1 MNEKLLKIAHKQQ
14 NLEYLKKQNITSPHQ
29 LQELRNQIP
38 GEYTSQILE
47 QCSRM
52 NHHTDTYRFS
62 FILSNILACI
72 ILLITVVLLLSSLH
86 STPEP
91 NFETPCT
98 QAQEAI
104 DNGDLQKAR
113 DILESTNTPSDTFAG
128 ALTYSSLYESEG
140 NYDEAA
146 DVIITFIT
154 DVMGTQSILDASP
167 LYTRMVEIG
176 NMELSSAEKDKYET
190 CMNACQQ
197 SAAKFSSISALIK
210 EENYEDALKLCDEQK
225 ANGSSEYVL
234 FQFYCLC
241 YTRLEDYETFALKL
255 IDLAEKI
262 KEVGVR
268 FDVCTEEVYPAKV
281 VEVSKSTTRNNLSF
295 LLTALLPNKQGKWPA
310 GISGKMLLDFPAS
323 SSVAMVTVP
332 QTALSHRPTEG
343 DYVWTVDNAT
353 RKVSKKKVILGELLP
368 NGKVEVKG
376 GLQAGETV
384 AVSKLR
390 FLSEGTPVEIM
401 NREMPVTAQK

>member
-128 ALTYSSLYESEG
+128 ALTYSSLYESE
-140 NYDEAA
+140 
-146 DVIITFIT
+146 
-154 DVMGTQSILDASP
+154 
-167 LYTRMVEIG
+167 
-176 NMELSSAEKDKYET
+176 
-190 CMNACQQ
+190 
-197 SAAKFSSISALIK
+197 
-210 EENYEDALKLCDEQK
+210 
-225 ANGSSEYVL
+225 
-234 FQFYCLC
+234 
-241 YTRLEDYETFALKL
+241 
-255 IDLAEKI
+255 
-262 KEVGVR
+262 
-268 FDVCTEEVYPAKV
+268 
-281 VEVSKSTTRNNLSF
+281 
-295 LLTALLPNKQGKWPA
+295 
-310 GISGKMLLDFPAS
+310 
-323 SSVAMVTVP
+323 
-332 QTALSHRPTEG
+332 
-343 DYVWTVDNAT
+343 
-353 RKVSKKKVILGELLP
+353 
-368 NGKVEVKG
+368 
-376 GLQAGETV
+376 
-384 AVSKLR
+384 
-390 FLSEGTPVEIM
+390 
-401 NREMPVTAQK
+401 

>member
-1 MNEKLLKIAHKQQ
+1 M
-14 NLEYLKKQNITSPHQ
+14 
-29 LQELRNQIP
+29 
-38 GEYTSQILE
+38 
-47 QCSRM
+47 
-52 NHHTDTYRFS
+52 
-62 FILSNILACI
+62 
-72 ILLITVVLLLSSLH
+72 
-86 STPEP
+86 
-91 NFETPCT
+91 
-98 QAQEAI
+98 
-104 DNGDLQKAR
+104 QKAR

-262 KEVGVR
+262 KEVGD
-268 FDVCTEEVYPAKV
+268 FTYQYPDHYDIQYYLKEVYPH
-281 VEVSKSTTRNNLSF
+281 VSSET
-295 LLTALLPNKQGKWPA
+295 Q
-310 GISGKMLLDFPAS
+310 
-323 SSVAMVTVP
+323 
-332 QTALSHRPTEG
+332 
-343 DYVWTVDNAT
+343 
-353 RKVSKKKVILGELLP
+353 KKIDSLEL
-368 NGKVEVKG
+368 
-376 GLQAGETV
+376 
-384 AVSKLR
+384 
-390 FLSEGTPVEIM
+390 
-401 NREMPVTAQK
+401 

>member
-113 DILESTNTPSDTFAG
+113 DFLESTNTPSDTFAG

-241 YTRLEDYETFALKL
+241 YTRLEDYETFALTHKL
-255 IDLAEKI
+255 
-262 KEVGVR
+262 
-268 FDVCTEEVYPAKV
+268 
-281 VEVSKSTTRNNLSF
+281 
-295 LLTALLPNKQGKWPA
+295 
-310 GISGKMLLDFPAS
+310 
-323 SSVAMVTVP
+323 
-332 QTALSHRPTEG
+332 
-343 DYVWTVDNAT
+343 
-353 RKVSKKKVILGELLP
+353 
-368 NGKVEVKG
+368 
-376 GLQAGETV
+376 
-384 AVSKLR
+384 
-390 FLSEGTPVEIM
+390 
-401 NREMPVTAQK
+401 

>member
-52 NHHTDTYRFS
+52 NHHTYTYRFS

-128 ALTYSSLYESEG
+128 ALTYSSLYEAEG

-190 CMNACQQ
+190 CMNAFQQ
-197 SAAKFSSISALIK
+197 SPAKFSSISALIK

-262 KEVGVR
+262 KEVGD
-268 FDVCTEEVYPAKV
+268 FTYQYPDHYDIQYYLKEVYPH
-281 VEVSKSTTRNNLSF
+281 VSSET
-295 LLTALLPNKQGKWPA
+295 Q
-310 GISGKMLLDFPAS
+310 
-323 SSVAMVTVP
+323 
-332 QTALSHRPTEG
+332 
-343 DYVWTVDNAT
+343 
-353 RKVSKKKVILGELLP
+353 KKIDSLEL
-368 NGKVEVKG
+368 
-376 GLQAGETV
+376 
-384 AVSKLR
+384 
-390 FLSEGTPVEIM
+390 
-401 NREMPVTAQK
+401 

>member
-1 MNEKLLKIAHKQQ
+1 MNKKLLKIAHKQQ

-128 ALTYSSLYESEG
+128 ALTYSSLYEAEG
-140 NYDEAA
+140 NYNESA

-154 DVMGTQSILDASP
+154 DVMGTQSILEASP

-210 EENYEDALKLCDEQK
+210 EENYEAALKLCDEQK

-262 KEVGVR
+262 KEVGD
-268 FDVCTEEVYPAKV
+268 FTYQYPDHYDIQYYLKEVYPH
-281 VEVSKSTTRNNLSF
+281 VSSET
-295 LLTALLPNKQGKWPA
+295 Q
-310 GISGKMLLDFPAS
+310 
-323 SSVAMVTVP
+323 
-332 QTALSHRPTEG
+332 
-343 DYVWTVDNAT
+343 
-353 RKVSKKKVILGELLP
+353 KKIDSLEL
-368 NGKVEVKG
+368 
-376 GLQAGETV
+376 
-384 AVSKLR
+384 
-390 FLSEGTPVEIM
+390 
-401 NREMPVTAQK
+401 

>member
-1 MNEKLLKIAHKQQ
+1 MIAPFDGYVGEVYIEKFQDVKATQPVVSFIDITQLKIEAYVTQD
-14 NLEYLKKQNITSPHQ
+14 IA
-29 LQELRNQIP
+29 LQ
-38 GEYTSQILE
+38 
-47 QCSRM
+47 
-52 NHHTDTYRFS
+52 
-62 FILSNILACI
+62 
-72 ILLITVVLLLSSLH
+72 
-86 STPEP
+86 
-91 NFETPCT
+91 
-98 QAQEAI
+98 
-104 DNGDLQKAR
+104 
-113 DILESTNTPSDTFAG
+113 
-128 ALTYSSLYESEG
+128 
-140 NYDEAA
+140 
-146 DVIITFIT
+146 
-154 DVMGTQSILDASP
+154 
-167 LYTRMVEIG
+167 
-176 NMELSSAEKDKYET
+176 
-190 CMNACQQ
+190 
-197 SAAKFSSISALIK
+197 
-210 EENYEDALKLCDEQK
+210 
-225 ANGSSEYVL
+225 
-234 FQFYCLC
+234 
-241 YTRLEDYETFALKL
+241 
-255 IDLAEKI
+255 AEKI

-268 FDVCTEEVYPAKV
+268 FDVCTEEVYSAKV

-390 FLSEGTPVEIM
+390 FLSEGTPIEII

>member
-128 ALTYSSLYESEG
+128 ALTYSSLYEAEG

-176 NMELSSAEKDKYET
+176 IWSFLLLKGYIRNLHECLPAI
-190 CMNACQQ
+190 CC
-197 SAAKFSSISALIK
+197 KFLSISALIK

-234 FQFYCLC
+234 FQFYCLF
-241 YTRLEDYETFALKL
+241 YTRLEDYET
-255 IDLAEKI
+255 
-262 KEVGVR
+262 
-268 FDVCTEEVYPAKV
+268 
-281 VEVSKSTTRNNLSF
+281 SHLS
-295 LLTALLPNKQGKWPA
+295 
-310 GISGKMLLDFPAS
+310 
-323 SSVAMVTVP
+323 
-332 QTALSHRPTEG
+332 
-343 DYVWTVDNAT
+343 
-353 RKVSKKKVILGELLP
+353 
-368 NGKVEVKG
+368 
-376 GLQAGETV
+376 
-384 AVSKLR
+384 
-390 FLSEGTPVEIM
+390 
-401 NREMPVTAQK
+401 